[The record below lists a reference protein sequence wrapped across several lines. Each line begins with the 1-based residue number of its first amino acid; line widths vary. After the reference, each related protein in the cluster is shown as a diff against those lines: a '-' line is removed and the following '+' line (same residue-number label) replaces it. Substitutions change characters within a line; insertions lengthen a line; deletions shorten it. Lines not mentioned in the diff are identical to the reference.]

1 MNTIND
7 KFSKEDL
14 INHYKSGMT
23 IKEVAKLYNL
33 SNETI
38 RTRNNY
44 YGISIWDYSPY
55 GKLKNITKEE
65 LIEHYKSGLTII
77 KVAELYETY
86 PWAISRKK

>member
-33 SNETI
+33 SNEI
-38 RTRNNY
+38 GRA
-44 YGISIWDYSPY
+44 
-55 GKLKNITKEE
+55 
-65 LIEHYKSGLTII
+65 H
-77 KVAELYETY
+77 V
-86 PWAISRKK
+86 